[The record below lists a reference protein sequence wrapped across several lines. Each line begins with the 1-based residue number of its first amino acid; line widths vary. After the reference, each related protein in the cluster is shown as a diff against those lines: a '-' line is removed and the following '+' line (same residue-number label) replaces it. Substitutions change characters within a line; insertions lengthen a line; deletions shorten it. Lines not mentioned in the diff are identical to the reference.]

1 MRKPD
6 AGSETGIAEERK
18 EAILE
23 IPHYIKNKIS
33 TISFDRRDEERLKLR
48 KRVIAN

>member
-33 TISFDRRDEERLKLR
+33 TISGIVEMGSDESSAREL
-48 KRVIAN
+48 